1 MKKVLYSMAFLMMVG
16 AVSAQDKI
24 VKKSRALLDESA
36 VRVKAEDGTES
47 TTIDLAKVAEANTML
62 QPALTSG
69 QTKNMAAA
77 WDLQGEIYQRLFTVE
92 LNKAVAKQ
100 DFDLDSFDKN
110 YRACLEA
117 YDKCFDVDEKQEFTQ
132 KNTNNMRAFRDYHA
146 YLGQFFYQQKKFK
159 EASEHFGRWL
169 TFAQDHKMVANDQT
183 ILSNQSQNPI
193 QIAYYAMSMA
203 FQAKDY
209 DRVLLF
215 KDQALEYKD
224 DGEMPYK
231 LVLQAYY
238 EKGDM
243 DTWVKYSKE
252 CALRS
257 SDESFAQ
264 KLLAYLLNN
273 DKKDEAVAFADELLG
288 ANPDNVIAN
297 FLKGTVLMEDEKP
310 MDALVYFEKVI
321 EIDPDY
327 ADAYLQAGVC
337 HTREGNRINNEI
349 NQKKTYKN
357 KAENEA
363 DLEKVRVCYRKAK
376 PYVEKFMEMKP
387 DKPELWAYQM
397 SNIYYVLGDKAK
409 QAEMDALLP
418 KE

>member
-36 VRVKAEDGTES
+36 VKVKAEDGTES
-47 TTIDLAKVAEANTML
+47 TSIDLAKVAEANAML

-77 WDLQGEIYQRLFTVE
+77 WDLQGDIHQRLFTVE

-132 KNTNNMRAFRDYHA
+132 KNTGNMRAFRDYHA
-146 YLGQFFYQQKKFK
+146 YLGQFFYQKEKFK
-159 EASEHFGRWL
+159 EASEHFGKWL

-183 ILSNQSQNPI
+183 ILSNQSQNPA
-193 QIAYYAMSMA
+193 QMAYFAMLMA

-209 DRVLLF
+209 DRVLQF
-215 KDQALEYKD
+215 KDQALEYKEE
-224 DGEMPYK
+224 GETPRK
-231 LVLQAYY
+231 FVLQAYHD
-238 EKGDM
+238 KGDM
-243 DTWVKYSKE
+243 DMWMKYSKE
-252 CALRS
+252 CALSS
-257 SDESFAQ
+257 SDESYAQ
-264 KLLAYLLNN
+264 NLLAYLLNN
-273 DKKDEAVAFADELLG
+273 NKKDEAVAFADELLG
-288 ANPDNVIAN
+288 TNPDNVIAN
-297 FLKGTVLMEDEKP
+297 FLKGSVLMDSGKP
-310 MDALVYFEKVI
+310 MEALPYFDKAI
-321 EIDPDY
+321 EVDPNY
-327 ADAYLQAGVC
+327 VDAYLQAGVC
-337 HTREGNRINNEI
+337 HTREGNRINEEI
-349 NQKKTYKN
+349 STKTYKT
-357 KAENEA
+357 KAASDA
-363 DLEKVRVCYRKAK
+363 DVERVRDCYRKAK
-376 PYVEKFMEMKP
+376 TYVEKAMELEP
-387 DKPELWAYQM
+387 DKPARWAYMM